1 MGFWIFMMICNLL
14 IPVIM
19 IVIGMVFVN
28 HPPKSINGIYGYRTT
43 MSMKNMDTWNF
54 AHLYCGKLWRKIGWI
69 MLPIS
74 IVVMIPLL
82 GKSDN
87 IIGIWGGVLETVE
100 CIILIASISPVERA
114 LKKNFDKDGNR
125 L

>member
-100 CIILIASISPVERA
+100 CIILIAAIFPVERA

>member
-100 CIILIASISPVERA
+100 CIILIATIFPVERA

>member
-28 HPPKSINGIYGYRTT
+28 HPPKSINGVYGYRTT
-43 MSMKNMDTWNF
+43 MSMKNMNTWNF

-100 CIILIASISPVERA
+100 CTILIAAIFPVERA

>member
-19 IVIGMVFVN
+19 IVIGTVFVN
-28 HPPKSINGIYGYRTT
+28 HPPKSINGVYGYRTT
-43 MSMKNMDTWNF
+43 MSMKNMNTWNF

-100 CIILIASISPVERA
+100 CTILIAAIFPVERA

>member
-19 IVIGMVFVN
+19 IVIGAVFVN
-28 HPPKSINGIYGYRTT
+28 HPPKSINGVYGYRTT

-100 CIILIASISPVERA
+100 CIILIAAIFPVERA

>member
-19 IVIGMVFVN
+19 IVIGTVFVN
-28 HPPKSINGIYGYRTT
+28 HPPKSINGVYGYRTT
-43 MSMKNMDTWNF
+43 MSMKNMNTWNF

-100 CIILIASISPVERA
+100 CIILIAAIFPVERA